1 MKRQAD
7 ALMDMGLEN
16 MQREFRMAF
25 EKGLRQHFGDFLG
38 GMLLDVVNYR
48 ERLKLDPLRLR
59 EMVEN
64 DAAAVV
70 GAIVSNRTDGALM
83 LMIRSQMIGSALLG
97 DRDAV
102 VRWAT
107 EGLGRSRR
115 VGGPWTDT
123 EQQWKWILE
132 DPARYIT
139 HARQLK
145 YFLNQF

>member
-1 MKRQAD
+1 MKHPSD
-7 ALMDMGLEN
+7 ALMDMGLEY
-16 MQREFRMAF
+16 MQRDLRTAF
-25 EKGLRQHFGDFLG
+25 EKGLRQHFGDFVG
-38 GMLLDVVNYR
+38 GMLMDVVNYR
-48 ERLKLDPLRLR
+48 ERLKLDAPRLR

-70 GAIVSNRTDGALM
+70 GAIVANRADGALM
-83 LMIRSQMIGSALLG
+83 LMIRSQMIGSALLD

-102 VRWAT
+102 IRWAT

-115 VGGPWTDT
+115 VGGQWTDT
-123 EQQWKWILE
+123 ERQWKWILE
-132 DPARYIT
+132 DPTRYIM